1 MNREV
6 PRALAEATV
15 LDEEKKV
22 VRLGDLWAK
31 QPTVLTFVR
40 HFGCIFCREH
50 VIELQKEIDQ
60 VHRLGAEIVVIGNGA
75 PHFIHGFRE
84 LTGFGGPIYTD
95 PSRKSYDLANMKRGW
110 STFLNPRAVTNLARA
125 FVGGARQGSVQGDPT
140 QQGGTLVVAPSGRVL
155 FHHVSETA
163 GDHPKLAKLLAV
175 LEAEAGRHTGSPQAA

>member
-140 QQGGTLVVAPSGRVL
+140 QQGGTLVVAPPGRVL